1 MIVWFYF
8 TMFYNCGK
16 FFVYLFLFFNCHLF
30 YYLVFPTGLQVF
42 LQLFHSPSVQFLLL
56 NNSIEADDTM
66 AASILRRK
74 IPPISTGELCAPSHR
89 QASRSQSPP
98 RTGAEP
104 AERQH
109 LIGEFCQDAF
119 LFFHIP
125 RSEPQCSTGLMS
137 YSEYS

>member
-1 MIVWFYF
+1 MGHWRLIKNATF
-8 TMFYNCGK
+8 K
-16 FFVYLFLFFNCHLF
+16 FF
-30 YYLVFPTGLQVF
+30 PPAGLQVF
-42 LQLFHSPSVQFLLL
+42 PELFHPASARFVLL
-56 NNSIEADDTM
+56 NNSIEAEDTM

-74 IPPISTGELCAPSHR
+74 IPPVSTGELSAPLLR
-89 QASRSQSPP
+89 QASPSQSRP

-104 AERQH
+104 VERQH
-109 LIGEFCQDAF
+109 LIGEFGQDDF

>member
-1 MIVWFYF
+1 
-8 TMFYNCGK
+8 MF
-16 FFVYLFLFFNCHLF
+16 
-30 YYLVFPTGLQVF
+30 
-42 LQLFHSPSVQFLLL
+42 QLFHSPSVRFVLL

-74 IPPISTGELCAPSHR
+74 IPPISTGELCAPPLR
-89 QASRSQSPP
+89 QANRSQSRP
-98 RTGAEP
+98 RTGEEL

>member
-1 MIVWFYF
+1 MKLIVRVKLKI
-8 TMFYNCGK
+8 NK
-16 FFVYLFLFFNCHLF
+16 FFF
-30 YYLVFPTGLQVF
+30 LVFCFFFPPTGLQVF
-42 LQLFHSPSVQFLLL
+42 PQLFHPPSVRFVLL
-56 NNSIEADDTM
+56 NNLIEVDDTM

-74 IPPISTGELCAPSHR
+74 IPPISTGELCAPPLR
-89 QASRSQSPP
+89 QANHSQSRP

-104 AERQH
+104 VERQN

-125 RSEPQCSTGLMS
+125 RLEPQCSTGLMS

>member
-1 MIVWFYF
+1 MGELSSALEAETWDLKATFKIVAFFY
-8 TMFYNCGK
+8 
-16 FFVYLFLFFNCHLF
+16 VII
-30 YYLVFPTGLQVF
+30 FPTGLQVF
-42 LQLFHSPSVQFLLL
+42 PQLFHPASARFVLL
-56 NNSIEADDTM
+56 NNLIEADDTM

-74 IPPISTGELCAPSHR
+74 IPPISTGELGAPPLR
-89 QASRSQSPP
+89 QASRSQSWPGS
-98 RTGAEP
+98 GAEP

>member
-1 MIVWFYF
+1 
-8 TMFYNCGK
+8 MFPQLYHPASAR
-16 FFVYLFLFFNCHLF
+16 FV
-30 YYLVFPTGLQVF
+30 
-42 LQLFHSPSVQFLLL
+42 LL

-74 IPPISTGELCAPSHR
+74 IPPISTGELGDLPHR
-89 QASRSQSPP
+89 QASHSQS
-98 RTGAEP
+98 RSGTGAEP
-104 AERQH
+104 VERQH